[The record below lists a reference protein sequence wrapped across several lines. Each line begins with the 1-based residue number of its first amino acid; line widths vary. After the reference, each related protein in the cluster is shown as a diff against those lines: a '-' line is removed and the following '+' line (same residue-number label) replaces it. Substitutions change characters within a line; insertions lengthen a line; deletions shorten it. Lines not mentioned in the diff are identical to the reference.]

1 MRKVS
6 YLYNDSITN
15 YHFSKEHP
23 MKTKRIKM
31 AHSLI
36 QTYELSEHLNMFQS
50 KEASRDELILFHDP
64 PYIDYLEKW
73 VTGNKKDEI
82 VSQYKDD

>member
-1 MRKVS
+1 MS

-36 QTYELSEHLNMFQS
+36 QSYELSDHLTMFQS
-50 KEASRDELILFHDP
+50 KEASKEELNLFHDP
-64 PYIDYLEKW
+64 SYIEYLEKW
-73 VTGNKKDEI
+73 VTGKRDEI
-82 VSQYKDD
+82 VSTYKDD

>member
-36 QTYELSEHLNMFQS
+36 QSYDLSQHLTMFQS
-50 KEASRDELILFHDP
+50 K
-64 PYIDYLEKW
+64 
-73 VTGNKKDEI
+73 
-82 VSQYKDD
+82 